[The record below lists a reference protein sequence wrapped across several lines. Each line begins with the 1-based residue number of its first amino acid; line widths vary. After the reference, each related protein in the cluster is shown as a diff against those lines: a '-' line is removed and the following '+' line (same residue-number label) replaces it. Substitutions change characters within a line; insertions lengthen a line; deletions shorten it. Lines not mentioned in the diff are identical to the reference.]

1 MDHIVILSARKWN
14 LNIAEVL
21 NIRFPDYHFIFIHDK
36 NTFTKS
42 YIDSLNPVKIFI
54 PHWSYIIPSEIF
66 TLYECIV
73 FHMTDLPYGRG
84 GSPLQNLIERG
95 HTSTKISALRVEK
108 ELDAGSIYLKKEM
121 SLYGSAEEI
130 YIRANDV
137 IMEMIAEILTADLRP
152 FPQIGDKVVF
162 KRRKPE
168 QSNVEEI
175 QELNQLYDM
184 IRMLDA
190 ENYPHAFLENEYF
203 RFEFTRASLKA
214 DESILADVKIIKK

>member
-1 MDHIVILSARKWN
+1 MNHIVILSARNWN
-14 LNIAEVL
+14 LNIAEAL
-21 NIRFPDYHFIFIHDK
+21 NARCPDYHFILIDNK

-42 YIDSLNPVKIFI
+42 YVDSLNPVKIFI

-108 ELDAGSIYLKKEM
+108 DLDAGPIYLKKEM
-121 SLYGSAEEI
+121 SLYGAAEEI
-130 YIRANDV
+130 YIRANDI
-137 IMEMIAEILTADLRP
+137 IMEMIVEILTADLRP
-152 FPQIGDKVVF
+152 FPQSGNKVVF
-162 KRRKPE
+162 KRRKPN

-175 QELNQLYDM
+175 QELNKLYDM